1 VSRSPNRPSTA
12 EAPDLQHLQHRVRFL
27 LTGSIVLSNLIG
39 AVAVAVIIIVVV
51 PRSTPLSDAEIV
63 ANVIA
68 VPVYVLVAI
77 VVGVL
82 LGSRSVLAGLGW
94 VAEDRDPDEAEQRAA
109 LRAPLRLLAV
119 QGTLWGI
126 AVVVF
131 TVLNG
136 ILDPES
142 IPRVCFSVFAAGVIT
157 CANTY
162 LSSEYIL
169 RPVAARALA
178 AHPPERLLVPG
189 MTARALTAW
198 AVGSGIPIVGLMA
211 IAVFALAQGDTS
223 AGQLSVAILV
233 LGGTTLAVGLLLS
246 VQAVRAAVDP
256 IRDIRGALGRVERG
270 ELDIRV
276 GVYDGS
282 EVGLLQAG
290 FNRMVEGLAERERI
304 RDLFGRHVGEDVASA
319 ALAARTSSR
328 VVELGGEERDVA
340 VVFVDI
346 IGSTALASDRP
357 PAEVVALLNRFFAV
371 VVEVVTDHGGFVNKF
386 EGDGALAV
394 FGAPTDLVDP
404 AAAALGCARELA
416 ARLVA
421 EVPECPAG
429 IGASAG
435 HAVAGNIGA
444 EQRFEYT
451 VIGDPV
457 NEAARLT
464 ELAKTLP
471 GHVAA
476 SAAAVARAGPGEARR
491 WSHGDAVELRGR
503 ATPTTIA
510 TPTDV
515 PVVVEGD
522 HCPHRGDG
530 HRPNGE

>member
-1 VSRSPNRPSTA
+1 MSPRPDQTA
-12 EAPDLQHLQHRVRFL
+12 TEASDLRHLQHRLRFL

-39 AVAVAVIIIVVV
+39 AVAVAVIITVVV

-63 ANVIA
+63 ANAIA

-94 VAEDRDPDEAEQRAA
+94 VAEDRDPDPSEQRAA

-142 IPRVCFSVFAAGVIT
+142 IFRVCFSVFAAGVIT

-198 AVGSGIPIVGLMA
+198 TVGSAVPIVGLMSIA
-211 IAVFALAQGDTS
+211 IFALAKGDTS
-223 AGQLSVAILV
+223 ADQLSVAILA

-246 VQAVRAAVDP
+246 LQAVRAAVDP
-256 IRDIRGALGRVERG
+256 IRDLRGALGRVERG
-270 ELDIRV
+270 ELDTQV
-276 GVYDGS
+276 QVYDGS

-290 FNRMVEGLAERERI
+290 FNRMVRGLAERERI
-304 RDLFGRHVGEDVASA
+304 RDLFGRHVGEDVAIA
-319 ALAARTSSR
+319 ALDGEF
-328 VVELGGEERDVA
+328 ELGGEVREVA
-340 VVFVDI
+340 ALFVDI
-346 IGSTALASDRP
+346 IGPTALAAERP
-357 PAEVVALLNRFFAV
+357 PAEVVALLNRFFEV
-371 VVEVVTDHGGFVNKF
+371 VVEAVTAHGGFVNKF

-394 FGAPTDLVDP
+394 FGAPTDLDDP
-404 AAAALGCARELA
+404 AGAALGCARELA
-416 ARLVA
+416 ARLEA

-435 HAVAGNIGA
+435 PAVAGNIGA

-471 GHVAA
+471 GRVAA
-476 SAAAVARAGPGEARR
+476 SADTVARARSEEARR
-491 WSHGDAVELRGR
+491 WCPGETVDLRGR
-503 ATPTTIA
+503 AHPTTVA
-510 TPTDV
+510 TPIV
-515 PVVVEGD
+515 G
-522 HCPHRGDG
+522 
-530 HRPNGE
+530 

>member
-1 VSRSPNRPSTA
+1 M
-12 EAPDLQHLQHRVRFL
+12 L
-27 LTGSIVLSNLIG
+27 
-39 AVAVAVIIIVVV
+39 
-51 PRSTPLSDAEIV
+51 
-63 ANVIA
+63 
-68 VPVYVLVAI
+68 
-77 VVGVL
+77 
-82 LGSRSVLAGLGW
+82 
-94 VAEDRDPDEAEQRAA
+94 
-109 LRAPLRLLAV
+109 
-119 QGTLWGI
+119 
-126 AVVVF
+126 F
-131 TVLNG
+131 TTLNG

-142 IPRVCFSVFAAGVIT
+142 IPRVSFSVFAAGVIT

-162 LSSEYIL
+162 LTSEYIL

-198 AVGSGIPIVGLMA
+198 TVGSAVPIAGLMTIA
-211 IAVFALAQGDTS
+211 IFALAQGDTS
-223 AGQLSVAILV
+223 PEQLSVAILA
-233 LGGTTLAVGLLLS
+233 LGGTTLAVGLMLS
-246 VQAVRAAVDP
+246 LQAVRAAVDP
-256 IRDIRGALGRVERG
+256 IRDLRGALGRVERG
-270 ELDIRV
+270 ELDTRV

-328 VVELGGEERDVA
+328 AVALGGEERDVA
-340 VVFVDI
+340 VLFVDI
-346 IGSTALASDRP
+346 IGSTALAAERP

-371 VVEVVTDHGGFVNKF
+371 VVEVVTAHGGFVNKF

-394 FGAPTDLVDP
+394 FGAPTDLDDP
-404 AAAALGCARELA
+404 AGAALGCARELA
-416 ARLVA
+416 ARLTA

-435 HAVAGNIGA
+435 PAVAGNSGA

-471 GHVAA
+471 GTWR
-476 SAAAVARAGPGEARR
+476 SRRRRLPGRGPTRR
-491 WSHGDAVELRGR
+491 GGPP
-503 ATPTTIA
+503 ATPSTCGGGRRRPPSRRRPTCRSWSTT
-510 TPTDV
+510 TMTCTDV
-515 PVVVEGD
+515 TS
-522 HCPHRGDG
+522 R
-530 HRPNGE
+530 RPNGE